1 MEVENMKLSKEKL
14 QQIIQE
20 SLREVLDDDYDE
32 NNPPAAEMMADA
44 MEDGLLKLMPD
55 YSKDKDMENKVHD
68 AVMEFAR
75 ELHELMNFPVIKVD
89 PDRYFGPDDEIKEG

>member
-1 MEVENMKLSKEKL
+1 MKLTQSKL
-14 QQIIQE
+14 QQIIKEELASLQE
-20 SLREVLDDDYDE
+20 EDYDE

-44 MEDGLLKLMPD
+44 MQDGLKKLMPKYD
-55 YSKDKDMENKVHD
+55 MDIDMERRVHD

-89 PDRYFGPDDEIKEG
+89 PDRYFGPED

>member
-75 ELHELMNFPVIKVD
+75 ELHELMNFPEIKVD
-89 PDRYFGPDDEIKEG
+89 PERYFGPDDEIKEG

>member
-1 MEVENMKLSKEKL
+1 MKLSKEKL

-20 SLREVLDDDYDE
+20 SLKDALDGLDDYDE
-32 NNPPAAEMMADA
+32 DNPPAAEMMADA

-75 ELHELMNFPVIKVD
+75 ELHELMNFPEIKVD

>member
-20 SLREVLDDDYDE
+20 SLREALDDDYDE

-44 MEDGLLKLMPD
+44 MEDGLLKLMPG

-75 ELHELMNFPVIKVD
+75 
-89 PDRYFGPDDEIKEG
+89 

>member
-1 MEVENMKLSKEKL
+1 MEIWKTITMKLTKETL

-20 SLREVLDDDYDE
+20 SLREMLDDDYDE
-32 NNPPAAEMMADA
+32 DNPPATEMMADA

-89 PDRYFGPDDEIKEG
+89 PDRYFGPED

>member
-32 NNPPAAEMMADA
+32 DNPPAAEMMADA
-44 MEDGLLKLMPD
+44 MEDGLLKLMPG
-55 YSKDKDMENKVHD
+55 YNKDKDMENKVHD

-75 ELHELMNFPVIKVD
+75 ELHELMNFPEIKVD

>member
-1 MEVENMKLSKEKL
+1 
-14 QQIIQE
+14 
-20 SLREVLDDDYDE
+20 
-32 NNPPAAEMMADA
+32 
-44 MEDGLLKLMPD
+44 MPD

>member
-1 MEVENMKLSKEKL
+1 MKLSKEKL

-20 SLREVLDDDYDE
+20 SLREALDDDYDE
-32 NNPPAAEMMADA
+32 DNPPAAEMMADA

-55 YSKDKDMENKVHD
+55 YNKDKDMENKVHD

-75 ELHELMNFPVIKVD
+75 ELHELMNFPEIKVD

>member
-1 MEVENMKLSKEKL
+1 MKLSKEKL
-14 QQIIQE
+14 RQIIKE
-20 SLREVLDDDYDE
+20 SIKEALDGDYDE
-32 NNPPAAEMMADA
+32 DNPPAAEMMADA

-55 YSKDKDMENKVHD
+55 YNKNEEMENKVHD

-75 ELHELMNFPVIKVD
+75 ELHELMNFPEIKVD

>member
-1 MEVENMKLSKEKL
+1 MKLSKEKL

-32 NNPPAAEMMADA
+32 DNPPAAEMMADA

-55 YSKDKDMENKVHD
+55 YHKDKDM
-68 AVMEFAR
+68 
-75 ELHELMNFPVIKVD
+75 
-89 PDRYFGPDDEIKEG
+89 